1 MNPIVM
7 AVLLLGLLAVF
18 VWSASRRWLLLRAGS
33 PTHESRSRDLSP
45 RLRAVWTFALCQHK
59 LRYYLTAGLAHQ
71 FIFLGFLV
79 LLARSVTLWGRGFV
93 ADFDLWILGPQPVA
107 GVPLGE
113 LYAFAKDV
121 FALLVLIGVSVFFW
135 FRVVVPQRRMTLGW
149 EGLLILA
156 IIFVMMVADFVYDG
170 AAIVLSGR
178 VQSECAGLASS
189 VAQSWCGSAAT
200 VAAPLAQSSAGPTAT
215 GSLSWHLYPE
225 PVGSAFAALVQDAAP
240 STLVVLAHV
249 GFWTHASLVLVFLNL
264 LPHTKHFHIITAI
277 PNVFLGDLT
286 PAGRLRPLAS
296 GTDQLMAM
304 VDHAMQKDDMLA
316 APIGYARIEHFTWK
330 DILDFYSCT
339 ECGRCTDNCPANLT
353 GKVLSPKQLTLDL
366 RDHLYA
372 RQGEFVRAR
381 GFPRVTLAELKDS
394 SAPAGRATSDLGADS
409 VAQQNADRGYRA
421 VDLVPKVIHPDVL
434 WACLTCRACEE
445 QCPVNITYV
454 DKIVQMRR
462 NLVVIRGESFPHELG
477 KPFEGMEVNGNPWNL
492 SRLDRTAW
500 AEGLQ
505 VTTFADR
512 PEAEVLFWVG
522 CAPSFDD
529 RARKVA
535 RAMVRL
541 LQQAGV
547 DFAILGEEE
556 SCTGDAARR
565 AGNEFLFATLAEQ
578 NVATINQYVERG
590 GVRQIVTVCPH
601 CYNTL
606 AHEYADFGGHYDVAH
621 HAEFLR
627 QLVQQ
632 GKLKPTRPVAG
643 IVTYHDSCY
652 LGRYN
657 GIYDAPRELLKSI
670 PGLELREVNHYRR
683 HRAFCCGAGGAQMW
697 IEEQNK
703 ERVNVRRT
711 RQLLETGAAT
721 VASACP
727 FCMTMLSDGLKSED
741 RDDQIKNLDVA
752 ELLALA
758 CDLREPLTPGQDQRD
773 PER

>member
-7 AVLLLGLLAVF
+7 AVLLAGLLGLFA
-18 VWSASRRWLLLRAGS
+18 WSANRRCVLLRVGS
-33 PTHESRSRDLSP
+33 PTHEPRSSELGS
-45 RLRAVWTFALCQHK
+45 RLRAVWTFALCQKK
-59 LRYYLTAGLAHQ
+59 LRYYLAAGLAHQ
-71 FIFLGFLV
+71 LIFLGFLV

-121 FALLVLIGVSVFFW
+121 FALLVLIGVSVFFY
-135 FRVVVPQRRMTLGW
+135 FRVLVVQRRMTLGW

-156 IIFVMMVADFVYDG
+156 IILVMMVADFVYDG
-170 AAIVLSGR
+170 AAMVLAAR
-178 VQSECAGLASS
+178 VQAECGGLPSS
-189 VAQSWCGSAAT
+189 TAPSWCGPAAT
-200 VAAPLAQSSAGPTAT
+200 VAAPLAQSIAGWTGP
-215 GSLSWHLYPE
+215 GSLGWHPYPE
-225 PVGSAFAALVQDAAP
+225 PVGSAVAALLQGDEP
-240 STLVVLAHV
+240 STLVVLAHA

-264 LPHTKHFHIITAI
+264 LPYTKHAHIITAI

-286 PAGRLRPLAS
+286 PAGRLRPVAS
-296 GTDQLMAM
+296 GTEELMGM
-304 VDHAMQKDDMLA
+304 VDQAMQKDDMLA

-353 GKVLSPKQLTLDL
+353 SKLLSPKQFTLDL

-381 GFPRVTLAELKDS
+381 GFPRVTLAELKTS
-394 SAPAGRATSDLGADS
+394 PAQPASAPTADS
-409 VAQQNADRGYRA
+409 VAQQHADRSYRP
-421 VDLVPKVIHPDVL
+421 VDLVPEVIHPDVL

-477 KPFEGMEVNGNPWNL
+477 KPFEGMELNGNPWNL

-500 AEGLQ
+500 AEGLG
-505 VTTFADR
+505 VATLADH
-512 PEAEVLFWVG
+512 PEAQVLFWVG

-541 LQQAGV
+541 LQQAKV

-565 AGNEFLFATLAEQ
+565 AGNEFLFAMLAEQ
-578 NVATINQYVERG
+578 NVATLNQYVERG
-590 GVRQIVTVCPH
+590 GVKQIVTVCPH

-606 AHEYADFGGHYDVAH
+606 AHEYGDFGGHYAVVH
-621 HAEFLR
+621 HAEFLL

-632 GKLKPTRPVAG
+632 GRLQPARPVTRS
-643 IVTYHDSCY
+643 VTYHDSCY

-657 GIYDAPRELLKSI
+657 GIYESPRELLKRI
-670 PGLELREVNHYRR
+670 PGLELYEVNHYRR
-683 HRAFCCGAGGAQMW
+683 HRALCCGGGGAQMW
-697 IEEQNK
+697 MEEQNK
-703 ERVNVRRT
+703 DRVNVRRI

-727 FCMTMLSDGLKSED
+727 FCMTMLTDGLKSED
-741 RDDQIKNLDVA
+741 REEQISNLDVA

-758 CDLREPLTPGQDQRD
+758 CDLHEPVDPGARKPP